1 MTEDKRFQN
10 NGSMIFDNRTPL
22 TTNETVDL
30 LNKLHEV
37 NQQLKKE
44 ILFFQKELRDCH
56 WKSREL
62 TLREVEDAIKKIK
75 KYE

>member
-10 NGSMIFDNRTPL
+10 NGSMIFDNRIPL

-30 LNKLHEV
+30 LNNLHEV

-44 ILFFQKELRDCH
+44 ILFFQKELRDCS